1 MAEYVEVV
9 AAGPGW
15 TQVRDSDGKVL
26 TVEGN
31 RNWRNNNPG
40 NLEFGN
46 FAKSQGAI
54 GSDGRFAVFPT
65 YDAGRA
71 AKETLL
77 FESPSYRDRTISSA
91 INRYAPP
98 SENNT
103 SAYVNAVAGAIGVD
117 PSTPLSQLTPQQRA
131 VMLDAMQRVEGWK
144 VGTVNGAAARPAYTN
159 PIQQQRAEQL
169 AMRQRPMAPAKPGG
183 NMFAGLFD
191 NIAGGIKG
199 GINAGLGFFGNPTIM
214 APTPAPGAAPGGGL
228 QDTIKDAM
236 LGTVAGRTAIV
247 KALMAQN
254 IGQAPIMAAG
264 RMPGGTAAYAV
275 NGSGVAPVTLMRPA
289 TGVGG
294 EGSRAFDAL
303 NHAGQNMDVYRAN
316 RAAIGGP
323 ITQGSINTALARG
336 TTLMRPAS
344 DHPYSGESSISG
356 FYDGV
361 AQSLV

>member
-1 MAEYVEVV
+1 MATLPREAKALLDTIAGPESRGAYDVIYGGSKFTDFSDHPRQYVPITSGPNQGKYSS
-9 AAGPGW
+9 AAGKYQFLGSTWDAYAPKAGVSDFSPASQDAVAWELAQDEYRRDTGRDLLTDLRAGDLSRVPQSLRNQWTSLPGGIE
-15 TQVRDSDGKVL
+15 QGI
-26 TVEGN
+26 G
-31 RNWRNNNPG
+31 RNAFNVAYQG
-40 NLEFGN
+40 NL
-46 FAKSQGAI
+46 
-54 GSDGRFAVFPT
+54 
-65 YDAGRA
+65 
-71 AKETLL
+71 
-77 FESPSYRDRTISSA
+77 
-91 INRYAPP
+91 
-98 SENNT
+98 
-103 SAYVNAVAGAIGVD
+103 
-117 PSTPLSQLTPQQRA
+117 TPL
-131 VMLDAMQRVEGWK
+131 
-144 VGTVNGAAARPAYTN
+144 N

-169 AMRQRPMAPAKPGG
+169 AMRQRLMAPAKPGG

-254 IGQAPIMAAG
+254 IGQAPIMASG
-264 RMPGGTAAYAV
+264 RVPGGTAAYAV
-275 NGSGVAPVTLMRPA
+275 NRNGAAPVTLMRPL
-289 TGVGG
+289 TGTGG
-294 EGSRAFDAL
+294 ESSRAFDAL
-303 NHAGQNMDVYRAN
+303 NHAGQNMEIYRAN

-336 TTLMRPAS
+336 TTLVRSAS